1 MRETVGYVVWG
12 LELDY
17 TVTLVL
23 GAESGNYEIIMDR
36 PVARKLFH
44 TQTHPKPERFS

>member
-1 MRETVGYVVWG
+1 MRETVSCVAWG

-17 TVTLVL
+17 AVTLVL
-23 GAESGNYEIIMDR
+23 GAESGNHAIIVGR

-44 TQTHPKPERFS
+44 SQIHPKPERFS